1 MWKYLE
7 NVKLKFKAICKKLS
21 HIKAFYSRYYLITYT
36 GNDILFFLS
45 YFFLMVMQLIIEK

>member
-21 HIKAFYSRYYLITYT
+21 HIKAFYSEYYLITYT
-36 GNDILFFLS
+36 GSDILFFLS
-45 YFFLMVMQLIIEK
+45 YFFLMAMQLIIEK